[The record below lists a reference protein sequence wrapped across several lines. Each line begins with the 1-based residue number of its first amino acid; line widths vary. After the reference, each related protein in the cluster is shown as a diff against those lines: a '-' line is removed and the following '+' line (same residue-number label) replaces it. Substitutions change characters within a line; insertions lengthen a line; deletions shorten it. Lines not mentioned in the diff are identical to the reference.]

1 MVSTVSQSQL
11 LEGHLDSGHILG
23 LQVAV
28 KGMSDWHLYFNHTP
42 PLLKI
47 WASAL

>member
-11 LEGHLDSGHILG
+11 LEGHLDSGRILG

-28 KGMSDWHLYFNHTP
+28 KAMSDWHLYSKYG
-42 PLLKI
+42 PLLYK
-47 WASAL
+47 SKC

>member
-1 MVSTVSQSQL
+1 MVPTVSQSQP
-11 LEGHLDSGHILG
+11 LEGHLDSELILG

-28 KGMSDWHLYFNHTP
+28 KGMNDWHLYFNRSP